1 MCINNYIYEFLYS
14 LLYQILP
21 IISFRIVSLGH
32 TLHHLGLDGTVTVVL
47 SIEVLGFVAHS
58 VSCVADDGDL
68 NFGVVWK
75 LLFFTSL
82 SGMHRD
88 LHAS

>member
-68 NFGVVWK
+68 NLGVVWK
-75 LLFFTSL
+75 LLFFTRL